1 MSFLSSIKKVLN
13 IGQSDN
19 KKRKNFPYIKEEDPL
34 QYWEIVGELGDGAFG
49 KVHKA
54 RKKDDGR
61 LAAAKIC
68 KIESDEELT
77 DFTVEIDILNELSHS
92 NIIRLYDAYYYQ
104 DQLWVSNSNRHPFN
118 VIASI
123 RQKTIMIITKSK
135 VDLNL
140 SVIPSSHRQNPNLGP
155 SDRVEV
161 SFISIYISCLLGF

>member
-19 KKRKNFPYIKEEDPL
+19 KKRKSFPHIKEQDPL

-68 KIESDEELT
+68 TIESDEELT

-92 NIIRLYDAYYYQ
+92 NIIRLYDAYYHQ
-104 DQLWVSNSNRHPFN
+104 DQLWVSTRSHWSLTLAIGWKQNNQDHN
-118 VIASI
+118 
-123 RQKTIMIITKSK
+123 K
-135 VDLNL
+135 V
-140 SVIPSSHRQNPNLGP
+140 
-155 SDRVEV
+155 
-161 SFISIYISCLLGF
+161 